1 MGNIR
6 ILSEVLAN
14 QIAAGEVVERPASCV
29 KELIENSLDAG
40 AQSIRVAIEDGGISS
55 IVVQDDGC
63 GMDEEDAKLAFARH
77 ATSKIRHPRDLLRI
91 ATMGFR
97 GEALASIAAVSR
109 VVLQTRMAD
118 QPNGVEVTVAG
129 GEVSETARPVGMPPG
144 TRIEVRDL
152 FYNTPARLK
161 YLRSVATEQA
171 RCVDVVHKAALSR
184 PDVAFRCDVGGHTVF
199 QTSGRGDVREVLATL
214 YGVGEAR
221 QFLELSASTPD
232 YRVRAWIGRPN
243 QAKASRQYGHLFV
256 NHRVIRN
263 LALHQAVVAGYGSRL
278 MVNRHPV
285 YALYIEM
292 DPGLVDVNIHP
303 HKSEVRFSEERD
315 LVQLIQQA
323 VRDTL
328 DQALLVPDARIRG
341 RSAPRPT
348 SAVQAELQLAAQEDR
363 VPYRAD
369 QVNGPGRTW
378 HRPAASVPES
388 ASRSVPSKPSVQ
400 ASNPPRATAAPVS
413 REVWNE
419 ALRPP
424 EAMRPPELSG
434 ESESAATAATEE
446 VTEAPTRPA
455 EWRLRPIGQAL
466 GMYIVADD
474 GEHLYVIDQHAAHE
488 RVLYERFSKRMQA
501 AEVHSIALLSPLSLS
516 LSGEQYAAVVQNAEL
531 LNEMGLEFEP
541 FGGRAVLLRRIPS
554 IWEGLDYQRLVE
566 DFLQSLT
573 ELTGRGDVRQVL
585 RDVIVRKACK
595 AAVKANEYLSDMEID
610 ALCKALSTLEDPFH
624 CPHGRPVFIRLS
636 SRDLEKEFRRIV

>member
-1 MGNIR
+1 
-6 ILSEVLAN
+6 
-14 QIAAGEVVERPASCV
+14 V

-40 AQSIRVAIEDGGISS
+40 ARSIRVAIEDGGISS

-129 GEVSETARPVGMPPG
+129 GEVSDTARPVGMPPG

-221 QFLELSASTPD
+221 QFLEVSASTPD
-232 YRVRAWIGRPN
+232 YRVKAWIGRPN
-243 QAKASRQYGHLFV
+243 QAKASRQYAHLFV

-292 DPGLVDVNIHP
+292 DPALVDVNIHP

-341 RSAPRPT
+341 RSGPRPP

-363 VPYRAD
+363 APYRAH
-369 QVNGPGRTW
+369 QGNAGGRTW
-378 HRPAASVPES
+378 HRPAASVPAS
-388 ASRSVPSKPSVQ
+388 APPSVPSKPPVLSKPSVQ
-400 ASNPPRATAAPVS
+400 SSDSPRTSATPIS

-424 EAMRPPELSG
+424 EPNAG
-434 ESESAATAATEE
+434 SESAAAAATEE
-446 VTEAPTRPA
+446 VAEAPTRPA

-488 RVLYERFSKRMQA
+488 RVLYERFSARMKA
-501 AEVHSIALLSPLSLS
+501 AEVHSIALLSPLSLT

-531 LNEMGLEFEP
+531 LAEMGLEFEP

>member
-40 AQSIRVAIEDGGISS
+40 ARSIRVAIEDGGISS

-129 GEVSETARPVGMPPG
+129 GEVSDTARPVGMPPG

-221 QFLELSASTPD
+221 QFLEVSASTPD
-232 YRVRAWIGRPN
+232 YRVKAWIGRPN
-243 QAKASRQYGHLFV
+243 QAKASRQYAHLFV

-292 DPGLVDVNIHP
+292 DPALVDVNIHP

-341 RSAPRPT
+341 RSGPRPP

-363 VPYRAD
+363 APYRAH
-369 QVNGPGRTW
+369 QGNAGGRTW
-378 HRPAASVPES
+378 HRPAASVPAS
-388 ASRSVPSKPSVQ
+388 APPSVPSKPPVLSKPSVQ
-400 ASNPPRATAAPVS
+400 SSDSPRATAGPVS
-413 REVWNE
+413 REVWHE

-424 EAMRPPELSG
+424 EPNG
-434 ESESAATAATEE
+434 ESESAATEVSEE
-446 VTEAPTRPA
+446 INEAPTRPA

-488 RVLYERFSKRMQA
+488 RVLYERFSARMKA
-501 AEVHSIALLSPLSLS
+501 AEVHSIALLSPLSLT

-531 LNEMGLEFEP
+531 LAEMGLEFEP

>member
-40 AQSIRVAIEDGGISS
+40 ARSIRVAIEDGGISS

-118 QPNGVEVTVAG
+118 QPNGVEVMVAG

-221 QFLELSASTPD
+221 QFLEVSASTPD
-232 YRVRAWIGRPN
+232 YRVKAWIGRPN

-341 RSAPRPT
+341 RSAPRPP

-363 VPYRAD
+363 APYRAE
-369 QVNGPGRTW
+369 QVNAVGRTRY
-378 HRPAASVPES
+378 RPAGDTPSSEPPS
-388 ASRSVPSKPSVQ
+388 APPKPVAQVSD
-400 ASNPPRATAAPVS
+400 SPRTSAAPVS

-424 EAMRPPELSG
+424 EPNAG
-434 ESESAATAATEE
+434 SESAAAAATEE
-446 VTEAPTRPA
+446 ADEVPTRPA

-501 AEVHSIALLSPLSLS
+501 AEVHSIALLAPLSLT

-531 LNEMGLEFEP
+531 LAEMGLEFEP

-585 RDVIVRKACK
+585 RDVIVLKACK
-595 AAVKANEYLSDMEID
+595 AAVKANEYLSEMEID
-610 ALCKALSTLEDPFH
+610 ALCQALSTLEDPFH

>member
-1 MGNIR
+1 MGNIQ

-40 AQSIRVAIEDGGISS
+40 AKSIRVAIEDGGISS

-97 GEALASIAAVSR
+97 GEALASIGAVAR

-118 QPNGVEVTVAG
+118 QPDGVEVTVAG
-129 GEVSETARPVGMPPG
+129 GEVSQTPRPVGMPPG

-161 YLRSVATEQA
+161 YLRTVATEQA

-221 QFLELSASTPD
+221 QFLEVTASTPD
-232 YRVRAWIGRPN
+232 YRITAWIGRPN

-263 LALHQAVVAGYGSRL
+263 IAIHQAVVAGYGSRL

-292 DPGLVDVNIHP
+292 DPALVDVNIHP

-315 LVQLIQQA
+315 LVQLVQQA
-323 VRDTL
+323 VRETL

-341 RSAPRPT
+341 RTFERPQP
-348 SAVQAELQLAAQEDR
+348 SVQAELKLAAQEEQ
-363 VPYRAD
+363 VPYRAE
-369 QVNGPGRTW
+369 QVTESARKWQRPVAPPSSTPLGRRSDALRTAAA
-378 HRPAASVPES
+378 PAAQ
-388 ASRSVPSKPSVQ
+388 K
-400 ASNPPRATAAPVS
+400 T
-413 REVWNE
+413 WNE

-424 EAMRPPELSG
+424 EPPPVQEPDVTEETAPSADAPARPP
-434 ESESAATAATEE
+434 
-446 VTEAPTRPA
+446 

-488 RVLYERFSKRMQA
+488 RVLYERFSARMQA
-501 AEVHSIALLSPLSLS
+501 AEVHSVALITPLSLT
-516 LSGEQYAAVVQNAEL
+516 LSGEQYSAVVENAEL
-531 LNEMGLEFEP
+531 LAEMGLEFEP
-541 FGGRAVLLRRIPS
+541 FGGRDMLLRRIPS
-554 IWEGLDYQRLVE
+554 IWEGLDYQQLVE

-573 ELTGRGDVRQVL
+573 ELTGRGDVRKVL

-610 ALCKALSTLEDPFH
+610 ALCRALSTLEDPFH